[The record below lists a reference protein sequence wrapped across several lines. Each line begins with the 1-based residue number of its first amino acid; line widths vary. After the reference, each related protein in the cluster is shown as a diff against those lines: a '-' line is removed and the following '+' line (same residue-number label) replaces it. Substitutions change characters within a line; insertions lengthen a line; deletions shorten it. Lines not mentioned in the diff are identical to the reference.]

1 MILGQMLFLIYVNDI
16 SSKVSST
23 LRMFVDD
30 TKVYRELLNI
40 ARVRK
45 ALQFDVDQLLS
56 CTGNY
61 ASIPHGEIL
70 RITDKRDLSLPTYSL
85 GTSLKSVKCIK
96 DLGIMISSDLSYSK
110 HVNMT
115 VNKANKLLGLVH
127 RTVGSSD
134 PGGFFMWCNSL
145 LCPVL
150 EYAAL
155 AWNPYLANDVLAL
168 ERVQWRASRLAL
180 GQQRGE
186 MEEEDRLRKLKWS
199 PLETHR
205 LFFSLVE
212 CYKIVFGTNKLN
224 FDDLF
229 QFTKCNSTCAN
240 HLCKVYVNPAK
251 WNPLPIWII
260 RDWNSLPRSIVE
272 AGSLSHFITKFTV
285 SPCAFCKLLRNFGF
299 FCSVIHLS
307 GPLRKCMF
315 TCDWCN
321 FDPHCLFLC
330 FKVRSL

>member
-1 MILGQMLFLIYVNDI
+1 MILSQMLFLIYVNDI

-40 ARVRK
+40 ARDRK

-56 CTGNY
+56 CTVNY
-61 ASIPHGEIL
+61 ALIPHGEVL

-134 PGGFFMWCNSL
+134 PGGFSMWCSSL

-155 AWNPYLANDVLAL
+155 VWNPYLANDVLAL
-168 ERVQWRASRLAL
+168 ERIQ
-180 GQQRGE
+180 
-186 MEEEDRLRKLKWS
+186 
-199 PLETHR
+199 
-205 LFFSLVE
+205 
-212 CYKIVFGTNKLN
+212 
-224 FDDLF
+224 
-229 QFTKCNSTCAN
+229 
-240 HLCKVYVNPAK
+240 
-251 WNPLPIWII
+251 
-260 RDWNSLPRSIVE
+260 
-272 AGSLSHFITKFTV
+272 
-285 SPCAFCKLLRNFGF
+285 
-299 FCSVIHLS
+299 
-307 GPLRKCMF
+307 
-315 TCDWCN
+315 
-321 FDPHCLFLC
+321 
-330 FKVRSL
+330 

>member
-40 ARVRK
+40 ARDRK

-110 HVNMT
+110 HVNTT
-115 VNKANKLLGLVH
+115 VKKANKLLGLVH

-134 PGGFFMWCNSL
+134 PGGFSMWCNSL

-168 ERVQWRASRLAL
+168 ERVQ
-180 GQQRGE
+180 
-186 MEEEDRLRKLKWS
+186 
-199 PLETHR
+199 
-205 LFFSLVE
+205 
-212 CYKIVFGTNKLN
+212 
-224 FDDLF
+224 
-229 QFTKCNSTCAN
+229 
-240 HLCKVYVNPAK
+240 
-251 WNPLPIWII
+251 
-260 RDWNSLPRSIVE
+260 
-272 AGSLSHFITKFTV
+272 
-285 SPCAFCKLLRNFGF
+285 
-299 FCSVIHLS
+299 
-307 GPLRKCMF
+307 
-315 TCDWCN
+315 
-321 FDPHCLFLC
+321 
-330 FKVRSL
+330 